1 MNSKICE
8 LLDIEFPLV
17 AFTHCRD
24 VVVAVS
30 KAGGCGVLGAVGM
43 TPEQLEEELKWI
55 DDHIDGLPYG
65 VDVLIPNKMADQNQ
79 KFDAEKLTSMIPQ
92 EYADFRADILE
103 KHDIEADEL
112 RTIKPAATYMA
123 ENTKADGAKALLD
136 VAFSHP
142 IKIIAN
148 ALGVPPD
155 WMVQMGK
162 ENDVKVAALLGTA
175 QHAIN
180 QVKAGVDILVVSGT
194 EAGGHCGS
202 VSTMVLIPEVHQ
214 AIQPYGDVPIL
225 AAGGIA
231 TGRQMAAAMS
241 MGASG
246 AWCGSVW
253 LTTAESEVPPVI
265 KEKMVAATSSQ
276 TTRSRSRTGKHSRQL
291 VSEWTKAWEAD
302 GAPEPLP
309 LPLQPMVA
317 EPALAKVN
325 KLAESGHEGAKKL
338 STYWVGQGVGL
349 MNQTI
354 SASDVV
360 QEFKETLLKPMKDW
374 PILLA
379 INYSGSEYRIDVALL
394 NPSLSKSISVQRLIF
409 GLNASSI

>member
-43 TPEQLEEELKWI
+43 SPEQLEQELKWI
-55 DDHIDGLPYG
+55 DDHIDGKPYG
-65 VDVLIPNKMADQNQ
+65 VDVLIPNKMVDQSE
-79 KFDAEKLTSMIPQ
+79 KFDADKLKGMIPQ
-92 EYADFRADILE
+92 EYADFRADVLE
-103 KHDIEADEL
+103 KHNIEANEL
-112 RTIKPAATYMA
+112 RTIDTAGSSFAA
-123 ENTKADGAKALLD
+123 NTKSDGAKALLD
-136 VAFSHP
+136 VAFNHP
-142 IKIIAN
+142 IKLIAN

-155 WMVQMGK
+155 WMLQMGK

-202 VSTMVLIPEVHQ
+202 VSTMVLIPEVYE

-225 AAGGIA
+225 AAGGIV
-231 TGRQMAAAMS
+231 TGKQMAAAMT

-253 LTTAESEVPPVI
+253 LTTVESEVPPVI
-265 KEKMVAATSSQ
+265 KEKMVAANSSQ
-276 TTRSRSRTGKHSRQL
+276 TVRSRSRTGKHSRQL
-291 VSEWTKAWEAD
+291 VSPWTEAWEAES
-302 GAPEPLP
+302 APDPLP
-309 LPLQPMVA
+309 MPLQPMVA
-317 EPALAKVN
+317 EPALQKVA
-325 KLAESGHEGAKKL
+325 KLAEGGHDGARDL
-338 STYWVGQGVGL
+338 ATYWVGQGVGL
-349 MNQTI
+349 MNQSI

-360 QEFKETLLKPMKDW
+360 QEFKEDF
-374 PILLA
+374 IGA
-379 INYSGSEYRIDVALL
+379 YERL
-394 NPSLSKSISVQRLIF
+394 NGFVE
-409 GLNASSI
+409 

>member
-1 MNSKICE
+1 MYFILCIPTANIKLNLFPRKKIMNSKICE
-8 LLDIEFPLV
+8 LLNIEFPLV
-17 AFTHCRD
+17 EFTHCRD

-43 TPEQLEEELKWI
+43 TPEQLEKELRWI

-103 KHDIEADEL
+103 KHDVNADDL

-123 ENTKADGAKALLD
+123 ANTKAEGARALLD
-136 VAFSHP
+136 IAFSHP

-162 ENDVKVAALLGTA
+162 DNNVKVAALLGTA
-175 QHAIN
+175 EHAIN

-202 VSTMVLIPEVHQ
+202 VSTMVLIPEVHK

-225 AAGGIA
+225 AAGGIV
-231 TGRQMAAAMS
+231 TGRQMAAAMT

-253 LTTAESEVPPVI
+253 LTTAESEVPLVI
-265 KEKMVAATSSQ
+265 KEKMLLASSRD
-276 TTRSRSRTGKHSRQL
+276 TVRSRSRTGKYSRQL
-291 VSEWTKAWEAD
+291 RSPWTDAWEEK
-302 GAPEPLP
+302 GPEPLP
-309 LPLQPMVA
+309 MPLQSLVS
-317 EPALAKVN
+317 EPALKKID
-325 KLAESGHEGAKKL
+325 KLSQSGHTGAKNL
-338 STYWVGQGVGL
+338 ATYWVGQGVGL
-349 MNQTI
+349 MDQPM
-354 SASDVV
+354 SAGAVV
-360 QEFKETLLKPMKDW
+360 QD
-374 PILLA
+374 
-379 INYSGSEYRIDVALL
+379 
-394 NPSLSKSISVQRLIF
+394 
-409 GLNASSI
+409 

>member
-1 MNSKICE
+1 MMNSKICE

-43 TPEQLEEELKWI
+43 SPEQLEKELKWI
-55 DDHIDGLPYG
+55 DDHIDGKPYG
-65 VDVLIPNKMADQNQ
+65 VDVLIPNKMVDQSE
-79 KFDAEKLTSMIPQ
+79 KFDAEKLKSMIPQ
-92 EYADFRADILE
+92 EYADYRADILE
-103 KHDIEADEL
+103 KHDIEASEL
-112 RTIKPAATYMA
+112 RTIDTAGSSFAQ
-123 ENTKADGAKALLD
+123 NTKADGAKALLD

-142 IKIIAN
+142 IKLIAN

-155 WMVQMGK
+155 WMLEMGK
-162 ENDVKVAALLGTA
+162 QNDVKVAALLGTA

-202 VSTMVLIPEVHQ
+202 VSTMVLIPEVHK

-225 AAGGIA
+225 AAGGIV
-231 TGRQMAAAMS
+231 TGQQMAAAMA

-265 KEKMVAATSSQ
+265 KEKMVAANSSE
-276 TTRSRSRTGKHSRQL
+276 TVRSRSRTGKHSRQL
-291 VSEWTKAWEAD
+291 ISPWTDAWESD
-302 GAPEPLP
+302 KAPDPLP
-309 LPLQPMVA
+309 MPLQPMVA
-317 EPALAKVN
+317 EPALQKVN
-325 KLAESGHEGAKKL
+325 KLAEGGHDGAKEL

-349 MNQTI
+349 MNATI

-360 QEFKETLLKPMKDW
+360 QEFKAEF
-374 PILLA
+374 
-379 INYSGSEYRIDVALL
+379 
-394 NPSLSKSISVQRLIF
+394 ISAYERLTNF
-409 GLNASSI
+409 VN

>member
-1 MNSKICE
+1 MMNSKICE

-43 TPEQLEEELKWI
+43 SPEQLEKELRWI
-55 DDHIDGLPYG
+55 DDHIDGKPYG
-65 VDVLIPNKMADQNQ
+65 VDVLIPNKMVDQSE
-79 KFDAEKLTSMIPQ
+79 KFDAEKLKSMIPQ
-92 EYADFRADILE
+92 EYADYRADILE
-103 KHDIEADEL
+103 NHDIEASEL
-112 RTIKPAATYMA
+112 RTIDTAGSSFAQ
-123 ENTKADGAKALLD
+123 NTKADGAKALLD

-142 IKIIAN
+142 IKLIAN

-155 WMVQMGK
+155 WMLEMGK

-202 VSTMVLIPEVHQ
+202 VSTMVLIPEVHK

-225 AAGGIA
+225 AAGGVV
-231 TGRQMAAAMS
+231 TGQQMAAAMA

-253 LTTAESEVPPVI
+253 LTTVESEVPPVI
-265 KEKMVAATSSQ
+265 KEKMVAANSSQ
-276 TTRSRSRTGKHSRQL
+276 TVRSRSRTGKHSRQL
-291 VSEWTKAWEAD
+291 VSPWTEAWESD
-302 GAPEPLP
+302 KAPDPLP
-309 LPLQPMVA
+309 MPLQPMVA
-317 EPALAKVN
+317 EPALQKVN
-325 KLAESGHEGAKKL
+325 KLAEGGHAGARDL

-349 MNQTI
+349 MNASI

-360 QEFKETLLKPMKDW
+360 QEFKEDFISAYERLT
-374 PILLA
+374 
-379 INYSGSEYRIDVALL
+379 NFV
-394 NPSLSKSISVQRLIF
+394 SKRL
-409 GLNASSI
+409 

>member
-1 MNSKICE
+1 MMNSKICE

-43 TPEQLEEELKWI
+43 SPEQLEKELKWI
-55 DDHIDGLPYG
+55 DDHIDGKPYG
-65 VDVLIPNKMADQNQ
+65 VDVLIPNKMVDQSE
-79 KFDAEKLTSMIPQ
+79 KFDADKLKNMIPQ
-92 EYADFRADILE
+92 EYADYRADILE
-103 KHDIEADEL
+103 NHDIEAAEL
-112 RTIKPAATYMA
+112 RTIDTAGSSFAQ
-123 ENTKADGAKALLD
+123 NTKADGAKALLD

-142 IKIIAN
+142 IKLIAN

-155 WMVQMGK
+155 WMLEMGK
-162 ENDVKVAALLGTA
+162 QNDVKVAALLGTA

-202 VSTMVLIPEVHQ
+202 VSTMVLIPEVHK

-225 AAGGIA
+225 AAGGIV
-231 TGRQMAAAMS
+231 TGQQMAAAMA

-253 LTTAESEVPPVI
+253 LTTVESEVPPVI
-265 KEKMVAATSSQ
+265 KEKMVAANSSE
-276 TTRSRSRTGKHSRQL
+276 TVRSRSRTGKHSRQL
-291 VSEWTKAWEAD
+291 VSPWTDAWESD
-302 GAPEPLP
+302 KAPEPLP
-309 LPLQPMVA
+309 MPLQPMVA
-317 EPALAKVN
+317 EPALQKVN
-325 KLAESGHEGAKKL
+325 KLAEGGHEGAREL

-349 MNQTI
+349 MNATI

-360 QEFKETLLKPMKDW
+360 QEFKQDF
-374 PILLA
+374 
-379 INYSGSEYRIDVALL
+379 
-394 NPSLSKSISVQRLIF
+394 ISAYERLTNF
-409 GLNASSI
+409 VN

>member
-43 TPEQLEEELKWI
+43 SPEQLEKELKWI
-55 DDHIDGLPYG
+55 DEHIDGKPYG
-65 VDVLIPNKMADQNQ
+65 VDVLIPNKMVDQSE
-79 KFDAEKLTSMIPQ
+79 KFDAEKLKGMIPQ
-92 EYADFRADILE
+92 EYADFRADVLE
-103 KHDIEADEL
+103 NHDIEASEL
-112 RTIKPAATYMA
+112 RTIDTAGSSFAA
-123 ENTKADGAKALLD
+123 NTKADGAKALLD

-142 IKIIAN
+142 IKLIAN

-155 WMVQMGK
+155 WMLEMGK

-202 VSTMVLIPEVHQ
+202 VSTMVLIPEVYE
-214 AIQPYGDVPIL
+214 AIQPYGDTPIL
-225 AAGGIA
+225 AAGGIV
-231 TGRQMAAAMS
+231 TGKQMAAAMT

-253 LTTAESEVPPVI
+253 LTTVESEVPPVI
-265 KEKMVAATSSQ
+265 KEKMVAANSSQ

-291 VSEWTKAWEAD
+291 VSPWTQAWESEH
-302 GAPEPLP
+302 APDPLP
-309 LPLQPMVA
+309 MPLQPMVA
-317 EPALAKVN
+317 EPALQKVA
-325 KLAESGHEGAKKL
+325 KLAEGGHDGARDL
-338 STYWVGQGVGL
+338 ATYWVGQGVGL
-349 MNQTI
+349 MNQSI

-360 QEFKETLLKPMKDW
+360 QEFKEDFVE
-374 PILLA
+374 A
-379 INYSGSEYRIDVALL
+379 YE
-394 NPSLSKSISVQRLIF
+394 RLTGF
-409 GLNASSI
+409 VS

>member
-43 TPEQLEEELKWI
+43 SPEQLEKELKWI
-55 DDHIDGLPYG
+55 DDHIDGKPYG
-65 VDVLIPNKMADQNQ
+65 VDVLIPNKMVDQSE
-79 KFDAEKLTSMIPQ
+79 KFDAEKLKSMIPQ
-92 EYADFRADILE
+92 EYADYRADILE
-103 KHDIEADEL
+103 NHDIEASEL
-112 RTIKPAATYMA
+112 RTIDTAGSSFAQ
-123 ENTKADGAKALLD
+123 NTKADGAKALLD

-142 IKIIAN
+142 IKLIAN

-155 WMVQMGK
+155 WMLEMGK

-202 VSTMVLIPEVHQ
+202 VSTMVLIPEVHK

-225 AAGGIA
+225 AAGGIV
-231 TGRQMAAAMS
+231 TGQQMAAAMA

-253 LTTAESEVPPVI
+253 LTTVESEVPPVI
-265 KEKMVAATSSQ
+265 KEKMVAANSSQ
-276 TTRSRSRTGKHSRQL
+276 TVRSRSRTGKHSRQL
-291 VSEWTKAWEAD
+291 VSPWTEAWESD
-302 GAPEPLP
+302 KAPDPLP
-309 LPLQPMVA
+309 MPLQPMVA
-317 EPALAKVN
+317 EPALQKVN
-325 KLAESGHEGAKKL
+325 KLAEGGHAGAQDL

-349 MNQTI
+349 MNASI

-360 QEFKETLLKPMKDW
+360 QEFKEDF
-374 PILLA
+374 
-379 INYSGSEYRIDVALL
+379 
-394 NPSLSKSISVQRLIF
+394 ISAYERLTNF
-409 GLNASSI
+409 VS